1 MTPQNPE
8 IGVGIIG
15 AGVFGQT
22 HIRTYQSLPRV
33 KVVGVCDVNLDQAR
47 KIAAEFQIPVATSR
61 IEELLARPE
70 IRGVS
75 VVTPEA
81 HHRTAVVRSLEAG
94 KHVLCE
100 KPLAT
105 NLDDARAMCETA
117 RRTGNF
123 LMPAHAVRFTSK
135 IVRARKELESIG
147 PVLSIHARRNRTV
160 DLREPYI
167 RYHPFLVTAPHDID
181 IIRWFIGKPV
191 RRVFAVCRNVLDGPN
206 ADLNW
211 GILEFEGGAVGVV
224 ETSWVYPKQPIE
236 TMVDAMHII
245 ARRGAIDIRWDDEGM
260 RIFSEQGIQT
270 PHFDYWNATHT
281 GFGGAM
287 YNELAYFVRCVDRNE
302 RPTVVLPE
310 DGLETVRVAKALIES
325 AERNAPVDLA

>member
-1 MTPQNPE
+1 MNPTTPE
-8 IGVGIIG
+8 IGVGIVG
-15 AGVFGQT
+15 AGLFGQT

-47 KIAAEFQIPVATSR
+47 KVASQFQIPLATSHLD
-61 IEELLARPE
+61 ELLARPD
-70 IRGVS
+70 IQGIS

-81 HHRTAVVRSLEAG
+81 HHRPAVIQALEAG

-105 NLDDARAMCETA
+105 NLADARAMCDVA
-117 RRTGNF
+117 QRTGRF
-123 LMPAHAVRFTSK
+123 LMPAHVVRFSAK
-135 IVRARKELESIG
+135 VVRARKELEKIG

-167 RYHPFLVTAPHDID
+167 RDHPFLVTAPHDID

-191 RRVFAVCRNVLDGPN
+191 RRVFAVSRNVLDGPN
-206 ADLNW
+206 PDLNW

-224 ETSWVYPKQPIE
+224 ETTWVYPKQPIE

-245 ARRGAIDIRWDDEGM
+245 ARHGAIDIRWDDEGM

-270 PHFDYWNATHT
+270 PHLSYWNETFC
-281 GFGGAM
+281 GLGGAM
-287 YNELAYFVRCVDRNE
+287 FEEIAYFIRCIDRNE

-310 DGLETVRVAKALIES
+310 DGVETVRVAKALIES
-325 AERNAPVDLA
+325 AEKNAPVELA